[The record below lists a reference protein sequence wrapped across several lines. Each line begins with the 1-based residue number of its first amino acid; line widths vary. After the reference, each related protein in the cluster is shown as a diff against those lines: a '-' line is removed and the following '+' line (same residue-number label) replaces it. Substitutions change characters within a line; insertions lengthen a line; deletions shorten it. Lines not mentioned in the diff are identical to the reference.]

1 MGVSTSRKLQE
12 MGYKNLYVDGVDLA
26 NKWKYD
32 PKALEKIPGLNFNNK
47 RVQIIASF
55 EEAMRHEFKI
65 YSSRLFNE
73 MNTFVYVNGRPDHQK
88 GQHDDLIMSVAMAT
102 YVAESSFSSL
112 ERVTEQTKAM
122 LDSWSVS
129 NNENI
134 SKQVEFNPV
143 MPYYQEN
150 INRNN
155 QQQISR
161 EDYMKYSWL
170 FGGR

>member
-1 MGVSTSRKLQE
+1 
-12 MGYKNLYVDGVDLA
+12 
-26 NKWKYD
+26 
-32 PKALEKIPGLNFNNK
+32 
-47 RVQIIASF
+47 
-55 EEAMRHEFKI
+55 
-65 YSSRLFNE
+65 
-73 MNTFVYVNGRPDHQK
+73 VYVNGRPDHQK

-170 FGGR
+170 NVTGQGISTTKLSPPDKIVFNDNKPSNSTTTNSNQN

>member
-12 MGYKNLYVDGVDLA
+12 MGYKNLYVDGIDLA

-55 EEAMRHEFKI
+55 EEAMRHQFKI
-65 YSSRLFNE
+65 YSLRLFNE

-88 GQHDDLIMSVAMAT
+88 GQHDDLIMSIAMAT

-112 ERVTEQTKAM
+112 EKVTEQTKAM
-122 LDSWSVS
+122 LESWSVT
-129 NNENI
+129 NNETAA
-134 SKQVEFNPV
+134 KQIDFNPV
-143 MPYYQEN
+143 IPFGTER
-150 INRNN
+150 INQRNQN
-155 QQQISR
+155 ASK